1 MSKWADIA
9 FKVLSV
15 LVIPLLGWGV
25 RLEVTRA
32 VQAEKIVQL
41 EKDIAA
47 MADVRKGLAEA
58 NLTLA
63 RLGEKVD
70 AANQRLGE
78 IKADLRRSLPPE

>member
-1 MSKWADIA
+1 MSKWMDIA
-9 FKVLSV
+9 FKILAA

-32 VQAEKIVQL
+32 VQAEKITQL
-41 EKDIAA
+41 EKEVAA
-47 MADVRKGLAEA
+47 VQDVRKGLVDA

-63 RLGEKVD
+63 KLGEKVD

-78 IKADLRRSLPPE
+78 IKSDLRRSLPPE